1 MKTGQFKLQSS
12 ENVLKQV
19 RLALDMTQKEF
30 AIAIGIAE
38 RSMTRYENGLR
49 EPVFTLAQIKALQL
63 QLLKLGLDFQD
74 LPDNWNVEI
83 KSEPKAKRSKTEEKK
98 AS

>member
-1 MKTGQFKLQSS
+1 MEIAQFKFQSS

-30 AIAIGIAE
+30 AIAIGIGE

-49 EPVFTLAQIKALQL
+49 EPMFTLAQIKALQL

-83 KSEPKAKRSKTEEKK
+83 KSESSKKRRKTEQKK